1 MSLRTFRERILQT
14 IAFEAG
20 GIALVGPAYALVFG
34 ASAPETLTIV
44 LALSLAAM
52 VWSPMHNSAF
62 DWLDLRLTGR
72 VASDRPQK
80 LRLIHALSHEVTV
93 MVVTLPM
100 LMALGGHSFAA
111 ALLVDIGFSLAYA
124 AYAYVFHMVYDR
136 WRPVSG

>member
-20 GIALVGPAYALVFG
+20 GIALVGPAYALAFG
-34 ASAPETLTIV
+34 VSAPETLTIV

-52 VWSPMHNSAF
+52 VWSPMHNAAF
-62 DWLDLRLTGR
+62 DGLDLRLTGR

-93 MVVTLPM
+93 MVVTLPL
-100 LMALGGHSFAA
+100 LMALGGHSFAT